1 MLVSGHRAKPY
12 GINSVGLKR
21 KNFPEDVVRMLKECY
36 RIVFRNETPL
46 KEALEQAESQLGE
59 VKEVKILLDFIRS
72 SERGITRC

>member
-1 MLVSGHRAKPY
+1 
-12 GINSVGLKR
+12 
-21 KNFPEDVVRMLKECY
+21 MLKECY